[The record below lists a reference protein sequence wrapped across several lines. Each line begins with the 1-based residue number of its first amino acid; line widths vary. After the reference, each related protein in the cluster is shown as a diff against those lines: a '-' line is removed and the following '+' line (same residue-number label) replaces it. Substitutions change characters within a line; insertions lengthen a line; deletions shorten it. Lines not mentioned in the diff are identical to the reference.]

1 MYRFVKNTTI
11 VGVAAAL
18 AFGAPIAQ
26 ACNLGPEEHG
36 QGIVK
41 PVEPGPEH
49 TSGEAEIVMHSG
61 QFTEVTEIAAVEL
74 EEIDGVS
81 VTTADVYAHKDH
93 AYLGTHRG
101 ARSNEG
107 VRVFDMNDP
116 HNPEEVAVFANDI
129 PGTWQEKVI
138 VKSVDTPH
146 FTGDLAV
153 VSLQKYNQDETEQ
166 SGTAIYDVT
175 NPERPV
181 QLGYYELPVDVLTG
195 THELYLTTQEDRAIL
210 LLANIYADYY
220 TEGDYHDFTVVD
232 VSDPANPEHLYNWD
246 PRELVEAEDFDGMN
260 YTDEDGAE
268 RTAFAHSVITDKKG
282 EYAYISY
289 WDLGTIIMDIR
300 NPDQPEV
307 VGHTTFERDV
317 QGAAHSAALAHD
329 DTILIETREV
339 FEPDPDDPEFE
350 RGWGYTRIYD
360 ISDKSNPELIS
371 DIRSDNSMEQIK
383 EGERERGTYTVHD
396 PKVEGDK
403 LYLSHYSDGIRLV
416 DISNPHKPREVASYV
431 PSAANVWGVFIY
443 GDYILGSDMGSGL
456 KVLDVNWGTAPG
468 GPPTYTTPRDRMT
481 TSLTGIQPMIFS
493 ALTFS
498 R

>member
-107 VRVFDMNDP
+107 VRVFDMSDP

-175 NPERPV
+175 NPERPM

-246 PRELVEAEDFDGMN
+246 PRELVSADDFDGMN

-268 RTAFAHSVITDKKG
+268 RTAFAHSVITDKK
-282 EYAYISY
+282 
-289 WDLGTIIMDIR
+289 R
-300 NPDQPEV
+300 
-307 VGHTTFERDV
+307 
-317 QGAAHSAALAHD
+317 
-329 DTILIETREV
+329 
-339 FEPDPDDPEFE
+339 
-350 RGWGYTRIYD
+350 
-360 ISDKSNPELIS
+360 
-371 DIRSDNSMEQIK
+371 
-383 EGERERGTYTVHD
+383 
-396 PKVEGDK
+396 
-403 LYLSHYSDGIRLV
+403 
-416 DISNPHKPREVASYV
+416 
-431 PSAANVWGVFIY
+431 
-443 GDYILGSDMGSGL
+443 
-456 KVLDVNWGTAPG
+456 
-468 GPPTYTTPRDRMT
+468 
-481 TSLTGIQPMIFS
+481 
-493 ALTFS
+493 
-498 R
+498 